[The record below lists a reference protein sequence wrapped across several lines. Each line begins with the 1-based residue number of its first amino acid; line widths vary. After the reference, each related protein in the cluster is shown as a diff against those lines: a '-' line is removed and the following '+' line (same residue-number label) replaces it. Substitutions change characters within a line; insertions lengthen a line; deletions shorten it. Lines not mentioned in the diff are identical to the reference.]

1 MRDAGTQGIVTRLS
15 GSSTVRVVST
25 LVGGPW
31 RFVRRWPVI
40 PLIVLVTLVVV
51 GIFAPMIAP
60 HDPYAGR
67 VMDRFSPPMW
77 MSGGSS
83 KYVLGTDHSGR
94 DILSRIMYG
103 GRISLTVVAIS
114 LGSGFV
120 IGTTL
125 GVVSGYL
132 GGWWDE
138 AMMRIVDVWYALPFL
153 MIALVA
159 VILFGQSLTTVLVLL
174 GLLAWVGFVRVVRAN
189 TLVVKE
195 LDYIALA
202 RVAGAST
209 FRIIFRHI
217 LPMVINAAVVIAT
230 LNVGSLIISEATLSF
245 LGAGIPA
252 PKPAWGTMVAEGR
265 NYLVSS
271 WWVAFWPIC
280 AIFLVVMSLNFL
292 GDWLR
297 DRLDPRLRQ
306 LD

>member
-1 MRDAGTQGIVTRLS
+1 MRDAGSQGLAARPGGLSPTRI
-15 GSSTVRVVST
+15 VST
-25 LVGGPW
+25 FIGGPW
-31 RFVRRWPVI
+31 RFMRRWPVI
-40 PLIVLVTLVVV
+40 PLIVLITLVVV
-51 GIFAPMIAP
+51 GVFAPVIAP
-60 HDPYAGR
+60 HNPLSGR
-67 VMDRFSPPMW
+67 VWDRFTPPMW
-77 MSGGSS
+77 MTGGTS
-83 KYVLGTDHSGR
+83 KYILGTDHSGR
-94 DILSRIMYG
+94 DILSRIMHG

-114 LGSGFV
+114 LASGFI
-120 IGTTL
+120 IGTAL
-125 GVVSGYL
+125 GVISGYL

-138 AMMRIVDVWYALPFL
+138 AMMRVVDVWYALPFI

-159 VILFGQSLTTVLVLL
+159 VILFGQSLNTVLVLL

-195 LDYIALA
+195 LDFVALA

-217 LPMVINAAVVIAT
+217 FPMVINAAVVIAT
-230 LNVGSLIISEATLSF
+230 LNVGSLIIAEATLSF

-252 PKPAWGTMVAEGR
+252 PTPAWGTMVAEGR
-265 NYLVSS
+265 NYLIGS
-271 WWVAFWPIC
+271 WWEAFWPIC